1 MLRMFGKRLGAYF
14 LDILIVLILTSL
26 ITGFVPK
33 SEAYREA
40 KKKES
45 EYIDKVLN
53 NMFDDDFDDEKLVS
67 EAEEFRYTIDK
78 ESIPITLITVVV
90 YLAYFGTFPY
100 YNKGQTLGKR
110 AVNINMN
117 YTGGK
122 YAHLMFILRTFVL
135 YGLLFNLI
143 RVVGV
148 LTLDKSSYFT
158 LTGIVNGLQL
168 LFVLATI
175 VVFFSRKDKKT
186 LHDLVFKTEV
196 I

>member
-100 YNKGQTLGKR
+100 YNKGHTLGKR

-122 YAHLMFILRTFVL
+122 YAHLMFILRAFVL